1 MGIKTNKSQLGNNIT
16 DKGKIVIQVL
26 KEFPNTSNRA
36 IANYLVDKYPLIF
49 PDVENAR
56 KLIQKKLGRDNCS
69 VTKETN
75 FSGHNPYGLP
85 DAVEIKEKS
94 YRIPKVND
102 KILWVSDIHFP
113 NHDQQALTVALKY
126 GKDNGANC
134 IVIGGD
140 LLDNTPFT
148 SFLHAP
154 FNKNDVRDWFDMAEG
169 FIQILRR
176 EFPNALIVWIE
187 GNHDQWYERY
197 LIKNSPVLFGD
208 EYYQLENRL
217 HLNKYGVKYLK
228 QNVICKAGKLDLLHG
243 HTIVKGVFSPVNAAR
258 GAFNKAK
265 SSLMIGHCHQ
275 TSEHTESNLRG
286 DIITCFSTGCLCT
299 LNPDYDPHNTKHNH
313 GFAFIEIGDKGH
325 FKVSNKRIFNG
336 ELL

>member
-1 MGIKTNKSQLGNNIT
+1 MARKTNKHQLGGNIT
-16 DKGKIVIQVL
+16 DKGRIVIETIKQ
-26 KEFPNTSNRA
+26 FPNTSNRG
-36 IANYLVDKYPLIF
+36 IANYLIEKYPLIF
-49 PDVENAR
+49 DNFENTRRMVNR
-56 KLIQKKLGRDNCS
+56 KTGRDNCS
-69 VTKETN
+69 VQKETIYTPQ
-75 FSGHNPYGLP
+75 NPYGLP
-85 DAVEIKEKS
+85 DASEVKES
-94 YRIPKVND
+94 FYRIPKVNNR
-102 KILWVSDIHFP
+102 ILWLSDIHFP
-113 NHDQQALTVALKY
+113 NQDNEALSVAIKY
-126 GKDNGANC
+126 GKDNDANC
-134 IVIGGD
+134 IVLGGD
-140 LLDNTPFT
+140 VLDNTPFT

-154 FNKNDVRDWFDMAEG
+154 FNKNDVRDWFDMAEQ

-176 EFPNALIVWIE
+176 EFPNALILWIE

-217 HLNKYGVKYLK
+217 HLSNYGVRYLR
-228 QNVICKAGKLDLLHG
+228 QNIICKAGKLDMLHG

-265 SSLMIGHCHQ
+265 SSLIIGHCHQ

-299 LNPDYDPHNTKHNH
+299 LKPDYDPHNTKHNH
-313 GFAFIEIGDKGH
+313 GFAFIEVGEKGH
-325 FKVSNKRIFNG
+325 FKVSNRRIYNG